1 MYWTLRKRSRELK
14 VTSRIKVILLKLIGW
29 KVMFHFTK
37 EGVE

>member
-1 MYWTLRKRSRELK
+1 MYWTLRKGNRELK
-14 VTSRIKVILLKLIGW
+14 VESKVKVILLRLIGW